1 MDIMAKSDRVLKTLV
16 WKIVQ
21 FAMGRPLGADDVS
34 HVDKIFKEAQNKG
47 GRYSD
52 VITAI
57 ATSELMYQKKIQ
69 D

>member
-1 MDIMAKSDRVLKTLV
+1 M
-16 WKIVQ
+16 VQ

-34 HVDKIFKEAQNKG
+34 HVDKIYKASQNSGSK
-47 GRYSD
+47 YSD

-57 ATSELMYQKKIQ
+57 ALSELMYQKKIQ

>member
-1 MDIMAKSDRVLKTLV
+1 
-16 WKIVQ
+16 
-21 FAMGRPLGADDVS
+21 MGRPLGADDVS

-57 ATSELMYQKKIQ
+57 AMSELMYQKKIQ